1 MAGTLKKLAGQTAV
15 YGISSIAG
23 RMLNYLLVPFY
34 TSIFTA
40 AAYGV
45 VTEIYAYVAFFNV
58 LYTFGLETAF
68 FRFATKEKERAGEYY
83 QQAFSSVFWVSIV
96 LSSFLALCA
105 TPIVNWLD
113 YPGKESYIYLMA
125 ATMAVDAIV
134 AIPFAQLRLQGKA
147 FKFAGIKLGNIAL
160 NIGLNIF
167 FLGVCKYYA
176 GQTHSGGIEA
186 FLSSCYNPEI
196 GVGYVFISNLIANA
210 LMVPMLYSE
219 IAKINWFK
227 FEWRIAKPL
236 LLYGYPI
243 LLMGLSGMINEMLGR
258 AMLKKYLPINFYP
271 KLTNEAALGV
281 YGAVYKL
288 SVFMQLT
295 IQAFRYAAEP
305 FFFSTAQ
312 DENAKAG
319 YASVMKWFVIWC
331 CVLFVIISLNLN
343 WLAPIFLR
351 REIYLTGLVVVPIL
365 LMANLFL
372 GVYYNLS
379 IWFKLTDKTYFGTWL
394 SFGGAAITIIG
405 NLILIPLYGYLGS
418 AIGTLICYG
427 LMAGVCYYLGQR
439 YYPIPYPTQSIL
451 VNLLSASVVVS
462 LTLFD
467 SNIKESYGALALNLY
482 HLGLTTLWLCFLF
495 LAERKSIAILGNR
508 LAKRFLK

>member
-1 MAGTLKKLAGQTAV
+1 MAGTLNKLAGQTAV

-34 TSIFTA
+34 TSIFSA

-45 VTEIYAYVAFFNV
+45 VTEIYAYVAFLNV

-83 QQAFSSVFWVSIV
+83 QQAFSSVLWVSIFI
-96 LSSFLALCA
+96 SSILALTA
-105 TPIVNWLD
+105 TPIVNWLN

-125 ATMAVDAIV
+125 ATMAVDGIV
-134 AIPFAQLRLQGKA
+134 AIPFAQLRLKGKA
-147 FKFAGIKLGNIAL
+147 MKFAGIKLGNIAL

-167 FLGVCKYYA
+167 FLVICKHFA
-176 GQTHSGGIEA
+176 ELPQSEGFVAILG
-186 FLSSCYNPEI
+186 SCYNAEI

-210 LMVPMLYSE
+210 LMVPMLFTE

-236 LLYGYPI
+236 LVYGYPI
-243 LLMGLSGMINEMLGR
+243 LLMGLSGMVNEMLGR
-258 AMLKKYLPINFYP
+258 AMLKKYLPANFYP
-271 KLTNEAALGV
+271 NLTNEAALGV

-305 FFFSTAQ
+305 FFFSSAS
-312 DENAKAG
+312 DKNAKEG
-319 YASVMKWFVIWC
+319 YALVMKWFVIWC
-331 CVLFVIISLNLN
+331 CALFVLISLNLN

-351 REIYLTGLVVVPIL
+351 QQVYLTGLAAVPIL
-365 LMANLFL
+365 LLANLFL

-379 IWFKLTDKTYFGTWL
+379 IWFKLTDKTYVGTWL
-394 SFGGAAITIIG
+394 SFGGAAITILG
-405 NLILIPLYGYLGS
+405 NLILIPLYGYMGS

-427 LMAGVCYYLGQR
+427 LMAAVCFYLGQKH
-439 YYPIPYPTQSIL
+439 YPIPYPTVSIL
-451 VNLLSASVVVS
+451 LNLSIAVLVVS
-462 LTLFD
+462 LTWLDTSLKEIYGNLSVNLFHL
-467 SNIKESYGALALNLY
+467 ALALVWVA
-482 HLGLTTLWLCFLF
+482 TIAFV
-495 LAERKSIAILGNR
+495 ERKSIAILGNR
-508 LAKRFLK
+508 LVRRGK